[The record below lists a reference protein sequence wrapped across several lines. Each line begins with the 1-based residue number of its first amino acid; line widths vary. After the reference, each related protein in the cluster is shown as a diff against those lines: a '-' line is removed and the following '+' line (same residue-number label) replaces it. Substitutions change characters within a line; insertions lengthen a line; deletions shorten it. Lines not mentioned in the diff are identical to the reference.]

1 MMKTKKIYLSKKKK
15 TMEKKKKKKIHVN
28 NIKMILKPIKNV
40 KMEVKM
46 MMIKM
51 IINKIMLVLIM
62 EVISVPPLENTLSKK
77 LFLDSK
83 NP

>member
-1 MMKTKKIYLSKKKK
+1 MMKTKKIYPSKKKK
-15 TMEKKKKKKIHVN
+15 TTEKKKKKKIHVN

-46 MMIKM
+46 KMIKM

-62 EVISVPPLENTLSKK
+62 EVISEPPLENTPSKK

>member
-1 MMKTKKIYLSKKKK
+1 MMKTKKIYPSKKKK
-15 TMEKKKKKKIHVN
+15 TTEKKKKKKIHVN

-40 KMEVKM
+40 KMEVIMK
-46 MMIKM
+46 MIKM

>member
-1 MMKTKKIYLSKKKK
+1 MMKTKKIYPSKKKK
-15 TMEKKKKKKIHVN
+15 TTEKKKKKKIHVN

-46 MMIKM
+46 KMIKM